1 VRGVHA
7 HSRSLVAAIACI
19 TVVAVTAACSPSG
32 GTSGSSGN
40 DAAAPVRG
48 GTLTIG
54 RPADFQD
61 FSGNDV
67 ESNYVWHQIAEPLF
81 RTKPDGSGT
90 VPWLAKSY
98 TVSTDGLTYTIKLH
112 DGVTFSN
119 GAPMTSKDVKFTLL
133 NTKANADWGFA
144 NQAIKS
150 IQTPDRLTVIITTK
164 YPWAPMLADLALFAN
179 AIIPADFGGRSS
191 KAFYKA
197 PIGTGPFEWDGWTK
211 GVDQTLV
218 RNPNY
223 WVKGQPYLD
232 KVVYKTI
239 PEDTT
244 RALQLQSGDLDL
256 VEAPPPAQVKT
267 LEANSNLS
275 VLTVPSLQLDYL
287 SMNQARAPY
296 NDVNFR
302 RAVDYG
308 IDRDSIVK
316 AALFDQGTKANSML
330 MANIAFY
337 DSTTPG
343 GQYDV
348 QKAKASLAKAN
359 VPADFQMPLLYDPSN
374 LYQKTTAELIQ
385 SDLGKVGIKV
395 KLVGTE
401 QNAIYGLWFDKNFDT
416 VLLRWANDIADP
428 DEWLQF
434 ALNPA
439 QGTFNAFTSYKNP
452 QVTSD
457 VVQAARTL
465 NNDKRAQLYSQ
476 VQHTTAGDV
485 NMALLDY
492 PDWVYATSDKV
503 KGFVG
508 YATAEYHLGS
518 VWIAK

>member
-1 VRGVHA
+1 MVHA
-7 HSRSLVAAIACI
+7 RSRNLIAAIAGI
-19 TVVAVTAACSPSG
+19 TVIALAAACSPSG
-32 GTSGSSGN
+32 SNSSGSGA
-40 DAAAPVRG
+40 DAGTPVRG
-48 GTLTIG
+48 GTLVIG

-61 FSGNDV
+61 FSGNDI

-90 VPWLAKSY
+90 VPWLATGY
-98 TVSTDGLTYTIKLH
+98 TVSDGGLTYTIKLH
-112 DGVTFSN
+112 DGVMFSD
-119 GAPMTSKDVKFTLL
+119 GTSMTSKDVKFTLE
-133 NTKANADWGFA
+133 NTEANADWGFA
-144 NQAIKS
+144 DQAIKS
-150 IQTPDRLTVIITTK
+150 IRTPDPLTVVITTK
-164 YPWAPMLADLALFAN
+164 YPWAPMIADLALFAN
-179 AIIPADFGGRSS
+179 AIIPANFGGKSS

-197 PIGTGPFEWDGWTK
+197 PIGTGPFMWDGWTK
-211 GVDQTLV
+211 GVDQTLI
-218 RNPNY
+218 RNPHY

-232 KVVYKTI
+232 KIVYKTI

-267 LEANSNLS
+267 LEANSNLA

-287 SMNQARAPY
+287 SMNEARAPY

-316 AALFDQGTKANSML
+316 AAMFGQGEKANSML
-330 MANIAFY
+330 MADMAFY

-348 QKAKASLAKAN
+348 AKAKASLAKAD
-359 VPADFQMPLLYDPSN
+359 VPAGFQMPVLYDPSN

-385 SDLGKVGIKV
+385 SDLAKVGIKV

-401 QNAIYGLWFDKNFDT
+401 QNAIYGLWFAKNFDT
-416 VLLRWANDIADP
+416 IILRWANDIADP
-428 DEWLQF
+428 DEWLEF

-457 VVQAARTL
+457 VVKAGRTL
-465 NNDKRAQLYSQ
+465 DTDKRSQLYSE
-476 VQHTTAGDV
+476 VQHMTAGDA

-492 PDWVYATSDKV
+492 PDWVFAMSSKV

-518 VWIAK
+518 VWLAK